1 MEIKNKSILKL
12 ADGNDYLV
20 QKTKEIEG
28 KNVFLLQEL
37 EEGDFFFGIETNEN
51 GKTQV
56 VIVDDES
63 VETNLAKMF
72 K

>member
-37 EEGDFFFGIETNEN
+37 EEGDFFFGSTLF
-51 GKTQV
+51 
-56 VIVDDES
+56 D
-63 VETNLAKMF
+63 NLGNLHFTLGNSARF
-72 K
+72 I